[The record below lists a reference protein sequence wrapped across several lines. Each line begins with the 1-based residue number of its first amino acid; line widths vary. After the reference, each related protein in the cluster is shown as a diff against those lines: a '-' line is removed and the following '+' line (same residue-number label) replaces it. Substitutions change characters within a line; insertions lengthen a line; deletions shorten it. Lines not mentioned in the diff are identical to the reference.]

1 MVPLDACQELAD
13 ILYLCAEGCGPLR
26 IDGIVA
32 QEVAVFFQV
41 GTAACRVDDDGVA
54 VVRLEHVDIVS
65 CQRTALFALA
75 GVDVQ
80 RAAALLLYRR
90 DDLAAICGQLANGGL
105 VDVAEYLIHDAAAD
119 EADTIAFAAHGGRH
133 LRQGSW

>member
-41 GTAACRVDDDGVA
+41 GAAASGVDDDGVA

-65 CQRTALFALA
+65 CQRAALFTLA

-80 RAAALLLYRR
+80 RAATLLLYRR
-90 DDLAAICGQLANGGL
+90 DDLTAVRGQHANGGL
-105 VDVAEYLIHDAAAD
+105 IDITE
-119 EADTIAFAAHGGRH
+119 H
-133 LRQGSW
+133 L